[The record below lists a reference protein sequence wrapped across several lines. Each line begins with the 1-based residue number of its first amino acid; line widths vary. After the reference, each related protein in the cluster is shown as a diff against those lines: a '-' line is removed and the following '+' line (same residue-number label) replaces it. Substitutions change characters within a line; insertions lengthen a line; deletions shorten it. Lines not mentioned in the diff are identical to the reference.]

1 MLPANHPAVI
11 LSYLRENL
19 PSYPF
24 EESLDEEFVEELI
37 CDFQEI
43 DILEQVKR
51 FRWYY
56 DNAPT
61 SRVRNVRVALRRWVL
76 LAWNRQTP

>member
-11 LSYLRENL
+11 LSYLRFNL

-43 DILEQVKR
+43 DILE
-51 FRWYY
+51 
-56 DNAPT
+56 
-61 SRVRNVRVALRRWVL
+61 
-76 LAWNRQTP
+76 